1 VSEFGDIKLNIT
13 PIFLQEIYNFVQNI
27 YESVGI
33 YMKQKSPIF
42 LSSNLNNLDS
52 LYSQNCYNYY
62 KIPLTIIINKIILSG
77 VKIRFK
83 IKKEGIESLPKIII
97 DSINYFKCF
106 PFFDIGKETKA
117 ILSGIELQGPFKDI
131 TSLLDELKMNIITQ
145 LSTEIVIKV
154 LHPSN
159 NEIKDNMKTMIGFD
173 SSKLIHKSN
182 LENSTRIKYKR
193 TFIGKNKFFKKYD
206 KNLAIVE
213 QTINNLGNF
222 NDKFYIDSVYNFNDV
237 KDVLI
242 FFEDCFIYADEKGQN
257 LKIISYRNLKEIIK
271 EKIDKKFIVSFIYIN
286 SEEDKESQKVF
297 IEFKNEQTAEKIYR
311 LLNGFSN
318 IYNHFI

>member
-1 VSEFGDIKLNIT
+1 
-13 PIFLQEIYNFVQNI
+13 
-27 YESVGI
+27 
-33 YMKQKSPIF
+33 
-42 LSSNLNNLDS
+42 
-52 LYSQNCYNYY
+52 
-62 KIPLTIIINKIILSG
+62 
-77 VKIRFK
+77 
-83 IKKEGIESLPKIII
+83 
-97 DSINYFKCF
+97 
-106 PFFDIGKETKA
+106 
-117 ILSGIELQGPFKDI
+117 
-131 TSLLDELKMNIITQ
+131 MNIITQ

-311 LLNGFSN
+311 LLNSFSN
-318 IYNHFI
+318 I

>member
-1 VSEFGDIKLNIT
+1 
-13 PIFLQEIYNFVQNI
+13 
-27 YESVGI
+27 
-33 YMKQKSPIF
+33 
-42 LSSNLNNLDS
+42 
-52 LYSQNCYNYY
+52 
-62 KIPLTIIINKIILSG
+62 LSG

-117 ILSGIELQGPFKDI
+117 ILSRIELQGPFKDI

-242 FFEDCFIYADEKGQN
+242 FFEDCFIYANENGQN

-297 IEFKNEQTAEKIYR
+297 IEFKNWQTAEKIYR
-311 LLNGFSN
+311 LLNSFSN
-318 IYNHFI
+318 I